1 MGEATP
7 PPAAAAKSAAPKYV
21 PKAKEAP
28 VAGSDNVLIHVNAG
42 EEMGIEASDVV
53 TAIMGETGL
62 PAKVVNKVDVR
73 ERHLF
78 VHVAADCA
86 NSIISKLNRSQIKG
100 RKVKVKLA

>member
-1 MGEATP
+1 
-7 PPAAAAKSAAPKYV
+7 
-21 PKAKEAP
+21 
-28 VAGSDNVLIHVNAG
+28 
-42 EEMGIEASDVV
+42 MGIEASDVV